1 MYKGPFPAEASPLS
15 ASSTQHIWEML
26 AGNRTAVLPRHARG
40 RRIMGFGVCV
50 YERLNTVM
58 APTCNWRIKIVS
70 N

>member
-26 AGNRTAVLPRHARG
+26 AGNRTDH
-40 RRIMGFGVCV
+40 GFGVCV

>member
-15 ASSTQHIWEML
+15 ASSTQQIGDAGWEPHGSSPTTCEGK
-26 AGNRTAVLPRHARG
+26 ADH
-40 RRIMGFGVCV
+40 GFGVCV